1 MTPTKTRTTCKLTIQ
16 SKKGGK
22 IYRLFYVLT
31 KYKKHNIIYVL
42 YLSGLCERGDGE
54 KPSMRKVRAFQ
65 EQGAG
70 EIPVKATLRKVQQK
84 ITAPYLKG

>member
-1 MTPTKTRTTCKLTIQ
+1 ML
-16 SKKGGK
+16 
-22 IYRLFYVLT
+22 
-31 KYKKHNIIYVL
+31 
-42 YLSGLCERGDGE
+42 LSGLYERGDGE

-84 ITAPYLKG
+84 RKPPERVRMKRRGKSSPAMWRHIGLVNPTWSNVVERHIVVREP

>member
-1 MTPTKTRTTCKLTIQ
+1 M
-16 SKKGGK
+16 
-22 IYRLFYVLT
+22 LT
-31 KYKKHNIIYVL
+31 KRKKHTIIYL
-42 YLSGLCERGDGE
+42 LLSEPCERGDGE

-84 ITAPYLKG
+84 ITATVSW

>member
-1 MTPTKTRTTCKLTIQ
+1 ML
-16 SKKGGK
+16 
-22 IYRLFYVLT
+22 
-31 KYKKHNIIYVL
+31 
-42 YLSGLCERGDGE
+42 LSGLCERGDGE

-84 ITAPYLKG
+84 ITATKSGKDEKAG

>member
-1 MTPTKTRTTCKLTIQ
+1 MYML
-16 SKKGGK
+16 
-22 IYRLFYVLT
+22 
-31 KYKKHNIIYVL
+31 
-42 YLSGLCERGDGE
+42 LSGLCERGDGE

-84 ITAPYLKG
+84 ITASFWGKVEKAG

>member
-1 MTPTKTRTTCKLTIQ
+1 ML
-16 SKKGGK
+16 
-22 IYRLFYVLT
+22 
-31 KYKKHNIIYVL
+31 
-42 YLSGLCERGDGE
+42 LSGLCERGDGE

-84 ITAPYLKG
+84 ITAPIKCKVEKAG

>member
-1 MTPTKTRTTCKLTIQ
+1 ML
-16 SKKGGK
+16 
-22 IYRLFYVLT
+22 
-31 KYKKHNIIYVL
+31 
-42 YLSGLCERGDGE
+42 LSGLCERGDGE

-84 ITAPYLKG
+84 ITAPFGVRLKRRGKSPPPLR